1 MTPDQP
7 NRQRT
12 RIKLCGLSRPED
24 VAVAVEAGADAIG
37 LVFYPPSPRNVTP
50 AQAGALLA
58 GLPAYVTSVGLFV
71 NPDVALVRDV
81 VAAAP
86 ITMLQFHGDE
96 TPEQC
101 ARIAQA
107 VRRPFMRAFR
117 VRPETGAQD
126 LLEFERL
133 YRASGPL
140 FSGLLLDTWSDAYG
154 GTGKVFDWSL
164 IPADIARR
172 AVLSGGL
179 SVQNVTDAVRRVRPH
194 AVDVSSGIE
203 ASKGVKDAAL
213 MRAFVAAVRA
223 ADSNE

>member
-1 MTPDQP
+1 MTTH
-7 NRQRT
+7 QRT
-12 RIKLCGLSRPED
+12 RIKLCGLSRPDE

-37 LVFYPPSPRNVTP
+37 LVFFPPSPRHVTP

-58 GLPAYVTSVGLFV
+58 QLPAYVTAVGLFV
-71 NPDVALVRDV
+71 NPDEALVRDV

-96 TPEQC
+96 TPDHC

-107 VRRPFMRAFR
+107 VRRPFMRALR
-117 VRPETGAQD
+117 IKPGMTAAD
-126 LLEFERL
+126 LLEFERQ
-133 YRASGPL
+133 YRTSGPL
-140 FSGLLLDTWSDAYG
+140 FCGLLLDTWSDAYG

-164 IPADIARR
+164 ISADIARR

-223 ADSNE
+223 ADNHQ

>member
-1 MTPDQP
+1 MTT
-7 NRQRT
+7 NQRT
-12 RIKLCGLSRPED
+12 RIKLCGLSRPDD
-24 VAVAVEAGADAIG
+24 VTVAVETGADAIG
-37 LVFYPPSPRNVTP
+37 LVFFPPSPRSVTP
-50 AQAGALLA
+50 VRAGELLA
-58 GLPAYVTSVGLFV
+58 RLPSYVTAVGLFV
-71 NPDVALVRDV
+71 NPEEVLVREV

-86 ITMLQFHGDE
+86 ITLLQFHGDE

-107 VRRPFMRAFR
+107 VRRPFMRALR
-117 VRPETGAQD
+117 IRPDTKAAD
-126 LLEFERL
+126 LLEFDRQ

-164 IPADIARR
+164 IPADIARQ

-179 SVQNVTDAVRRVRPH
+179 NVQNVTDAVRRVRPH

-203 ASKGVKDAAL
+203 AAKGVKDAAL

-223 ADSNE
+223 ADNQE